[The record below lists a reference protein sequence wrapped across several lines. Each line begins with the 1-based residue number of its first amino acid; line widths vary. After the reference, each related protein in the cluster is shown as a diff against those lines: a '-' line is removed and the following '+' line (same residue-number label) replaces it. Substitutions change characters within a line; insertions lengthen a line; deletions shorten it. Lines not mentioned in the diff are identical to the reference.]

1 MKMKYLFSRT
11 NVRVLESL
19 SLSEALYAFD
29 FDGTLAPI
37 VSAPD
42 RARMSEETESLFTR
56 LSAAVPTAVISGRSL
71 ADLKRR
77 IPTGPKY
84 LVGNHGLEGVPGI
97 SSVSELKNICH
108 AWKCIL
114 NPWLDSVRQMGIVL
128 EDKGLSLALHYR
140 ATTSKK
146 LARKRILDALQSVNH
161 GAKIIPGKL
170 VFNIIPSFGPHK
182 GVALGSLIGHS
193 RAKFGF
199 FVGDDHTDEDVFTT
213 KDRRFVTVR
222 VGMKKDSLA
231 AYYLRRQSQINQL
244 LRHLLRL
251 HGSVR

>member
-1 MKMKYLFSRT
+1 MKYLFSRA

-37 VSAPD
+37 VSEPG
-42 RARMSEETESLFTR
+42 RARMSEETESLFMR

-71 ADLKRR
+71 ADLRRR
-77 IPTGPKY
+77 IPSGPKY
-84 LVGNHGLEGVPGI
+84 LVGNHGLEGIPGI
-97 SSVSELKNICH
+97 SSVRELENICNT
-108 AWKCIL
+108 WKCIL
-114 NPWLDSVRQMGIVL
+114 SPFLDDFRDTGIVL
-128 EDKGLSLALHYR
+128 EDKGVSLALHYR
-140 ATTSKK
+140 ASTAKK
-146 LARKRILDALQSVNH
+146 LARERILDALQTVNH

-170 VFNIIPSFGPHK
+170 VFNIVPNCGPHK
-182 GVALGSLIGHS
+182 GIALSNLIAHS

-213 KDRRFVTVR
+213 DDRRFVTVR

-231 AYYLRRQSQINQL
+231 AYYLRRQSQINRL

-251 HGSVR
+251 HGSAR